1 MFYYPFYYDSTYV
14 LVLIGVILSI
24 WASHRVNAT
33 FAKYDRVRSMR
44 GITGAEAARRILQ
57 ANGINDVSIHRR
69 SGNLTDCYVPSKKE
83 LYLSDS
89 TYNATS
95 IAAIGVAAHECGHAI
110 QDAVHYV
117 PLTLSNAIHPAC
129 ALGSNLGIPITIL
142 GIILSMKPLVLV
154 GIVLFGLGVLISIVT
169 LPVEYNA
176 SNRALAI
183 LDQTGLLSDE
193 ELVGAKKVLRAAGLT
208 YVAAAAA
215 MALNLLR
222 LLLLARRNDN

>member
-1 MFYYPFYYDSTYV
+1 MFYPFFYDSTYV
-14 LVLIGVILSI
+14 LVMLGAILSI

-44 GITGAEAARRILQ
+44 GITGAEAARRILS
-57 ANGINDVSIHRR
+57 ANGITNVSIHRR

-89 TYNATS
+89 TYDSCS

-110 QDAVHYV
+110 QDAVRYV

-129 ALGSNLGIPITIL
+129 AIGSNLGIPITIM
-142 GIILSMKPLVLV
+142 GILLSMRPLILV
-154 GIVLFGLGVLISIVT
+154 GIVLFGLGVLISLVT

-183 LDQTGLLSDE
+183 LENTGILSDE
-193 ELVGAKKVLRAAGLT
+193 ELVGTKKVLRAAGLT

-215 MALNLLR
+215 MILNLLR
-222 LLLLARRNDN
+222 LLLLARRDDN